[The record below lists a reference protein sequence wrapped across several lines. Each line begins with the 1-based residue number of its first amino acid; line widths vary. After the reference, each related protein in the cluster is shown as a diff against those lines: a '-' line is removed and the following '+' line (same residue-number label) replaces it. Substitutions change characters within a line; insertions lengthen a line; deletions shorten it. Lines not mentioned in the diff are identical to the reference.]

1 MRSRQE
7 GVRSLRHRLLGEILT
22 SHGAVSEEQLQSAVQ
37 AQSETGEKLGRIL
50 VDREIISEQQLLET
64 MAKGLGIPHAQISKM
79 NIDAELVKLLP
90 PQLIRLHRLLPISLH
105 NNTITVAMADPLNH
119 HAIDDV
125 SMATGLKVVPVLASA
140 KDLNAV
146 IDQHLA
152 FKVDPHM
159 EKVLLELKESRI
171 NTIPEAKE
179 NPLLQINEDAP
190 VIRIVNSLLVQA
202 VQVHCSDIHIEAQEA
217 DIRIRFRV
225 DGELYHVLSLPK
237 ASLAAIVSR
246 IKIMAAIDIAEKRIP
261 QDGSF
266 RMTVEEREIDFRIST
281 MPTCHGEKVV
291 IRVLDRIYSLTQID
305 DLGLSETN
313 KENLLALSRRPQG
326 MVLVAGSTGSGK
338 TTTLYSVLN
347 EINTIDKNIIT
358 LEDPIEY
365 TLKGINQ
372 VQINIK
378 AGLSFAS
385 GLRSI
390 LRQDPDVIMVGE
402 IRDQETA
409 KLSIQAALTGHLV
422 LSTLHTNSAS
432 GTVARLTEMGI
443 EGYLLLASLAGVV
456 SQRLVRR
463 LCPNCRQRYVL
474 DADTAVKLG
483 VAGNDREFYR
493 AVGCSQCRHIGYQG
507 RIALHEIMLNGS
519 LVRAA
524 INRGANADDL
534 QAAAIKEGMISIK
547 NDGIAKARQGLT
559 SLEEVIKAVYL
570 GG

>member
-7 GVRSLRHRLLGEILT
+7 GFRSIRHRLLGEILT
-22 SHGAVSEEQLQSAVQ
+22 SQGAVSEEQLQSALR

-79 NIDAELVKLLP
+79 NIDTELVRLLP
-90 PQLIRLHRLLPISLH
+90 PQIIRLHRLLPICLH
-105 NNTITVAMADPLNH
+105 KNTISVAMADPWNH
-119 HAIDDV
+119 LAIDDV
-125 SMATGLKVVPVLASA
+125 SMATGLKVLPVLASA
-140 KDLNAV
+140 KDLNAA

-152 FKVDPHM
+152 FKFDPHM

-171 NTIPEAKE
+171 DNLPEAKE
-179 NPLLQINEDAP
+179 DSLREINDDAP
-190 VIRIVNSLLVQA
+190 VIRLVNSLLVQA
-202 VQVHCSDIHIEAQEA
+202 VQGHCSDIHMEAQEA

-225 DGELYHVLSLPK
+225 DGDLYHALSLPK
-237 ASLAAIVSR
+237 ISLAAIVSR
-246 IKIMAAIDIAEKRIP
+246 IKIMADIDIAEKRIP

-266 RMTVEEREIDFRIST
+266 RMGVDERDVDFRIST

-313 KENLLALSRRPQG
+313 QANLLALSRRPQG
-326 MVLVAGSTGSGK
+326 MLLVAGSTGSGK

-347 EINTIDKNIIT
+347 EINSIDKNIIT

-365 TLKGINQ
+365 TLTGINQ
-372 VQINIK
+372 VQINVK
-378 AGLSFAS
+378 AGLTFAS

-390 LRQDPDVIMVGE
+390 LRQDPDIIMVGE
-402 IRDQETA
+402 IRDRETA
-409 KLSIQAALTGHLV
+409 TLAIQAALTGHLV

-443 EGYLLLASLAGVV
+443 EAYLIIASLAGVI

-474 DADTAVKLG
+474 DQDSAVRLG
-483 VAGNDREFYR
+483 VEGYGREFYR
-493 AVGCSQCRHIGYQG
+493 AVGCPLCRYIGYQG

-519 LVRAA
+519 QVRAA
-524 INRGANADDL
+524 INRGADADDL
-534 QAAAIKEGMISIK
+534 QAAAIESGMISIK
-547 NDGIAKARQGLT
+547 NDGIAKAQQGLT